1 MVVQIHKMTLNH
13 QKVLKQGILYNIKIN
28 KIIKFLY
35 FIGNL
40 EKVDEKIMA
49 LLLRRSRTLLSTFL
63 SKQVCS
69 IQSLHTS
76 TRLKISDKIL
86 EEKTPFGKISDAAK
100 STEKVSED
108 PEADAYA
115 PFPDATNPETGE
127 IGGPLGPEPT
137 RYGDWE
143 RKGRCSDF

>member
-1 MVVQIHKMTLNH
+1 
-13 QKVLKQGILYNIKIN
+13 
-28 KIIKFLY
+28 
-35 FIGNL
+35 
-40 EKVDEKIMA
+40 MA
-49 LLLRRSRTLLSTFL
+49 AVLLRRCRTLLSTL
-63 SKQVCS
+63 MSREVRS
-69 IQSLHTS
+69 IQSLHTN
-76 TRLKISDKIL
+76 TRLKTSDKIL

-108 PEADAYA
+108 SEVDAYA

>member
-1 MVVQIHKMTLNH
+1 MMSVMFHT
-13 QKVLKQGILYNIKIN
+13 GTAIK
-28 KIIKFLY
+28 
-35 FIGNL
+35 
-40 EKVDEKIMA
+40 
-49 LLLRRSRTLLSTFL
+49 T
-63 SKQVCS
+63 
-69 IQSLHTS
+69 
-76 TRLKISDKIL
+76 SDKIL

-100 STEKVSED
+100 SSEKTTTGNA
-108 PEADAYA
+108 EADVYA

>member
-1 MVVQIHKMTLNH
+1 MFFQE
-13 QKVLKQGILYNIKIN
+13 N
-28 KIIKFLY
+28 K
-35 FIGNL
+35 N
-40 EKVDEKIMA
+40 KIMA
-49 LLLRRSRTLLSTFL
+49 VIFRVSRSILSNLLTKETHLILPAM
-63 SKQVCS
+63 
-69 IQSLHTS
+69 LHTN
-76 TRLKISDKIL
+76 TCMRTSDKIL

-100 STEKVSED
+100 SSEKTPENSGTD
-108 PEADAYA
+108 PYA